1 MPVLKGVV
9 QRMLG
14 VQIGGVHTL
23 ALAGLAL
30 GEFLIDGGASLIG
43 LGFAAGDLSIG
54 AFFGI
59 CQNSL
64 LFLLGL
70 LDDLAALRSVSMMRS
85 PNFSMISLPQC
96 CILYK

>member
-64 LFLLGL
+64 SCW
-70 LDDLAALRSVSMMRS
+70 ACSMISRALRSVSMMRS
-85 PNFSMISLPQC
+85 TNFSMISLPQC

>member
-1 MPVLKGVV
+1 MPGLKGVV

-54 AFFGI
+54 A
-59 CQNSL
+59 
-64 LFLLGL
+64 
-70 LDDLAALRSVSMMRS
+70 LRSVSMMRS
-85 PNFSMISLPQC
+85 TNFSMISLPQC

>member
-1 MPVLKGVV
+1 MPGLKGVV

-30 GEFLIDGGASLIG
+30 GEFLINGGASLIG

-54 AFFGI
+54 AF
-59 CQNSL
+59 
-64 LFLLGL
+64 
-70 LDDLAALRSVSMMRS
+70 LASARTACFSCWACSMISRALRSVSMMRS
-85 PNFSMISLPQC
+85 TNFP
-96 CILYK
+96 

>member
-1 MPVLKGVV
+1 MPGLKGVV

-70 LDDLAALRSVSMMRS
+70 LDDLAGLAVCFNDAVYKLFHDIPPAM
-85 PNFSMISLPQC
+85 
-96 CILYK
+96 LYTI

>member
-1 MPVLKGVV
+1 MPGLKGVV

-43 LGFAAGDLSIG
+43 LGFAAGDLSIN
-54 AFFGI
+54 AF
-59 CQNSL
+59 
-64 LFLLGL
+64 
-70 LDDLAALRSVSMMRS
+70 LASARTACFPAGPAR
-85 PNFSMISLPQC
+85 
-96 CILYK
+96 

>member
-43 LGFAAGDLSIG
+43 RGFAAGDLSIG

-70 LDDLAALRSVSMMRS
+70 LDDLAGLAVCFNDAVYKFPPAM
-85 PNFSMISLPQC
+85 
-96 CILYK
+96 LYTI